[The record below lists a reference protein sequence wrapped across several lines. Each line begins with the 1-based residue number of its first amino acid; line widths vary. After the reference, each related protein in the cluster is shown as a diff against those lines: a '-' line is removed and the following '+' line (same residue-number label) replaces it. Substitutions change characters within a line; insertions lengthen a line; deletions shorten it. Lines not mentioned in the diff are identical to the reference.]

1 MVVRGTAFRDEHAI
15 VALKLRGR
23 CKSAAFRRSSSR
35 LDVLREIELI
45 GEPKQFATRR
55 PSPRHVVGA
64 GEFRRKFLLP
74 ENEDF
79 KFGYRVHSV
88 PLLSS

>member
-1 MVVRGTAFRDEHAI
+1 
-15 VALKLRGR
+15 
-23 CKSAAFRRSSSR
+23 
-35 LDVLREIELI
+35 LREIELI
-45 GEPKQFATRR
+45 EEPKQFATRR